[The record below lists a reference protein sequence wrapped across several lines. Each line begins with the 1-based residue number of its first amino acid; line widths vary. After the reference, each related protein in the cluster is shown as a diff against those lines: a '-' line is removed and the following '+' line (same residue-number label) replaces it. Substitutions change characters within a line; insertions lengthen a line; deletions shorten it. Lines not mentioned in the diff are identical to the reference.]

1 MKIALIGATGYIGSV
16 ILQEALS
23 RGHQVTGIARQPGKM
38 PGHPNLIPLTG
49 DIRNELE
56 TAALLLDHE
65 AVISAYAP
73 VRGTPDVYEQ
83 VISGYRAIL
92 SAVKKA
98 GITRLLVTGGAG
110 SLEVSPGVQLVDTLD
125 LPEQWKPGILGIR
138 EVLYILRKE
147 AELDWTF
154 LSPSQTIAPGKRT
167 GQFRIGGDGLLTGAD
182 GKSRISLEDYA
193 MAMIDE
199 LENPK
204 HIRQRFTV
212 GY

>member
-23 RGHQVTGIARQPGKM
+23 RGHQVTGIARQPEKM
-38 PGHPNLIPLTG
+38 PGHPNLIPSMC
-49 DIRNELE
+49 DIRAELK
-56 TAALLLDHE
+56 TATLLLDHE

-73 VRGTPDVYEQ
+73 DRGTPDVYEQ
-83 VISGYRAIL
+83 VVSGYRAIIRAL
-92 SAVKKA
+92 KKV
-98 GITRLLVTGGAG
+98 GIRRLLVTGGAG
-110 SLEVSPGVQLVDTLD
+110 SLEISPGVQLVDTLD

-138 EVLYILRKE
+138 EVLHILRKE